1 MTDVL
6 AVHLPAA
13 RYPRAPL
20 QRLRPLDDRV
30 EQSRGGRQL
39 RSEICA
45 LPIHAAMATSMVKPG
60 LTIDV
65 AIAAYDFLSD
75 GQSVES
81 LSRAMASVD
90 SDGQSV
96 VEQPLEQVAE
106 DQLLPRRARA
116 FPGLATGN
124 DSISEASCAR
134 GEGIPCQGRWPWTEP
149 QAVEAVSLCVATKPR
164 RCLEFVG

>member
-30 EQSRGGRQL
+30 EQSRSGRQL

-75 GQSVES
+75 GQSV
-81 LSRAMASVD
+81 
-90 SDGQSV
+90 

-116 FPGLATGN
+116 FPVREDGQPSHG
-124 DSISEASCAR
+124 
-134 GEGIPCQGRWPWTEP
+134 
-149 QAVEAVSLCVATKPR
+149 
-164 RCLEFVG
+164 

>member
-20 QRLRPLDDRV
+20 QRLRPVDDRV

-65 AIAAYDFLSD
+65 KLH
-75 GQSVES
+75 
-81 LSRAMASVD
+81 
-90 SDGQSV
+90 
-96 VEQPLEQVAE
+96 
-106 DQLLPRRARA
+106 
-116 FPGLATGN
+116 
-124 DSISEASCAR
+124 
-134 GEGIPCQGRWPWTEP
+134 WT
-149 QAVEAVSLCVATKPR
+149 VLNYFK
-164 RCLEFVG
+164 L

>member
-1 MTDVL
+1 MC
-6 AVHLPAA
+6 PAHTC
-13 RYPRAPL
+13 RDGNIDG
-20 QRLRPLDDRV
+20 QT
-30 EQSRGGRQL
+30 G
-39 RSEICA
+39 
-45 LPIHAAMATSMVKPG
+45 
-60 LTIDV
+60 TIDV

-134 GEGIPCQGRWPWTEP
+134 GEGIPCQEGWPWTEP
-149 QAVEAVSLCVATKPR
+149 QAVEAR
-164 RCLEFVG
+164 RCLEVVG

>member
-1 MTDVL
+1 
-6 AVHLPAA
+6 
-13 RYPRAPL
+13 
-20 QRLRPLDDRV
+20 
-30 EQSRGGRQL
+30 
-39 RSEICA
+39 
-45 LPIHAAMATSMVKPG
+45 MVKPG

-116 FPGLATGN
+116 FPVREDGHGLLS
-124 DSISEASCAR
+124 SILPDKRRMLTALEKLR
-134 GEGIPCQGRWPWTEP
+134 P

-164 RCLEFVG
+164 R